1 MEGSGR
7 ANAAPVSSRKPPV
20 PAHAAKRLA
29 ERTSKSKCR
38 ARDCQQARTPV
49 SSPSLSTQ
57 LGQQPAEE
65 QGTRRTLSVRSKS
78 LDMCSESP
86 NMARREGP
94 SRTESG
100 VDGVTEQLHPQS
112 ALMCSLGRRVE
123 VLVRVRAECL
133 CVSGLLLF

>member
-38 ARDCQQARTPV
+38 ARDCQQAKTPV
-49 SSPSLSTQ
+49 SSPSSSTQ

-65 QGTRRTLSVRSKS
+65 QGTRRTLSVRSRS
-78 LDMCSESP
+78 LDMCAESP
-86 NMARREGP
+86 DMARREGP
-94 SRTESG
+94 SRPECG
-100 VDGVTEQLHPQS
+100 VGGVAEQLDPQS
-112 ALMCSLGRRVE
+112 ALICSLGRRVE
-123 VLVRVRAECL
+123 VLVRVECL
-133 CVSGLLLF
+133 CVSRLLLY